1 MRMVSGPPAGS
12 SPFPMSFS
20 ITLPF
25 PKSDSLWFKLH
36 IHIGPLMN
44 TDGKNK
50 EFPHVPPGIQARY
63 LLQKQI
69 KTG

>member
-1 MRMVSGPPAGS
+1 
-12 SPFPMSFS
+12 
-20 ITLPF
+20 
-25 PKSDSLWFKLH
+25 
-36 IHIGPLMN
+36 MN